1 MVATAFATQRRT
13 RSNVAGDELV
23 LRVSGPTRDGRIVRL
38 KSHKCTIGAGK
49 HCSLRLRA
57 PGVAP
62 LHCLVVRGR
71 AGAVVRR
78 WAADTLLN
86 HQAFDDAPL
95 LPGDRLSVG
104 PVELEVLGVGADP
117 QQPPETS
124 HSDDSTRLAELETER
139 QSLEQQRRQWL
150 AEQEDTQR
158 NLDEQHLQLTAQA
171 AELEA
176 QRNSLAEDR
185 QKWET
190 EREHSTTQTTAQTEQ
205 LQTRLAKLETKRQSL
220 EQQRR
225 QWQIEQEDTQRKLDE
240 QLALLTTQA
249 ADLEAQR
256 NALAEQRRQWEAERE
271 QRLAAEEYRSEE
283 STLGNEPQAET
294 SDATGGG
301 ETSPTA
307 KTQELEFQT
316 PQKQS
321 PVDPADVFRRV
332 GVEIDSPEAEADA
345 ADKPQAKPPAAA
357 ATNGEEEESVEE
369 YMSRL
374 MQRVQASSGGSAA
387 PSCVPPASAPAAAR
401 RVSAAAPVVETLE
414 PSSTAP
420 VPAPQRREPA
430 QVAPRAVMP
439 EKHVNLSAMR
449 ELANLSAQ
457 NALSRYSRRILV
469 NAMYSKLLVVA
480 VALASAA
487 GLLWIWKTTTGW
499 QTTLYLALVALIV
512 AIYWGVQYAL
522 LSGRLRINKSGRI
535 QWHSLASYG
544 NGASKAAESNAEKSS
559 GETASDTQPPNPAP
573 RIPTPDPRIPI

>member
-49 HCSLRLRA
+49 YCSLRLRA

-124 HSDDSTRLAELETER
+124 HSDDSARLDELETER
-139 QSLEQQRRQWL
+139 QSLDGQRRQWQ
-150 AEQEDTQR
+150 AEQEESR
-158 NLDEQHLQLTAQA
+158 RKLDEQLSLLTTQA
-171 AELEA
+171 AELES
-176 QRNSLAEDR
+176 QRNSLAEEHR
-185 QKWET
+185 QRET
-190 EREHSTTQTTAQTEQ
+190 EREQH
-205 LQTRLAKLETKRQSL
+205 
-220 EQQRR
+220 
-225 QWQIEQEDTQRKLDE
+225 
-240 QLALLTTQA
+240 
-249 ADLEAQR
+249 
-256 NALAEQRRQWEAERE
+256 
-271 QRLAAEEYRSEE
+271 LAAEEYRSEE
-283 STLGNEPQAET
+283 STPGNEPQAET
-294 SDATGGG
+294 SDAADG
-301 ETSPTA
+301 EDNSLLEKGATAGLSSSVGRNTRENTAGQASSGTREESIEEYMGRLMQRTQASSDTSVVPYR
-307 KTQELEFQT
+307 
-316 PQKQS
+316 S
-321 PVDPADVFRRV
+321 
-332 GVEIDSPEAEADA
+332 
-345 ADKPQAKPPAAA
+345 PPAAA
-357 ATNGEEEESVEE
+357 
-369 YMSRL
+369 
-374 MQRVQASSGGSAA
+374 SG
-387 PSCVPPASAPAAAR
+387 APAT
-401 RVSAAAPVVETLE
+401 APVAETME

-430 QVAPRAVMP
+430 QVAPRAKAP

-469 NAMYSKLLVVA
+469 KAMYSKLLVVA

-487 GLLWIWKTTTGW
+487 SLLWMWKTTTGW

-522 LSGRLRINKSGRI
+522 LSGRLMINKSGHI
-535 QWHSLASYG
+535 QWHSSAGYG
-544 NGASKAAESNAEKSS
+544 NGASKAAESSDEKPS
-559 GETASDTQPPNPAP
+559 GETASDPRPPNP
-573 RIPTPDPRIPI
+573 DPRPPL

>member
-13 RSNVAGDELV
+13 GSNVAADELV
-23 LRVSGPTRDGRIVRL
+23 FRVFGPTRDGRIVRL

-95 LPGDRLSVG
+95 SPGDRLSVG

-124 HSDDSTRLAELETER
+124 HSDDSARLAELET
-139 QSLEQQRRQWL
+139 QRR
-150 AEQEDTQR
+150 
-158 NLDEQHLQLTAQA
+158 
-171 AELEA
+171 
-176 QRNSLAEDR
+176 
-185 QKWET
+185 
-190 EREHSTTQTTAQTEQ
+190 
-205 LQTRLAKLETKRQSL
+205 SL

-225 QWQIEQEDTQRKLDE
+225 QWQIEQEDTRRKLDE
-240 QLALLTTQA
+240 QLAQLTAQAAELEAQRNALAEQRRQWETEREHSTTQA
-249 ADLEAQR
+249 TAQTEQLQTRLAELETQRRSLEQQRRQWQAEQKDTRRKLDEQLAQLTAQTADLEAQR

-271 QRLAAEEYRSEE
+271 QHPAAEGYRSEE
-283 STLGNEPQAET
+283 STPGNEPQAET
-294 SDATGGG
+294 SDAAGGG
-301 ETSPTA
+301 ETSPTS

-321 PVDPADVFRRV
+321 PVDLADVFRRV
-332 GVEIDSPEAEADA
+332 GAKIDFPEAEADA

-357 ATNGEEEESVEE
+357 AKNGKEEESIEE
-369 YMSRL
+369 YMNRL

-387 PSCVPPASAPAAAR
+387 PFYTPPASAPAAAR
-401 RVSAAAPVVETLE
+401 RAPAAAVVETME

-420 VPAPQRREPA
+420 APAPQRREPA
-430 QVAPRAVMP
+430 QVAPRAEAP
-439 EKHVNLSAMR
+439 EKHANLSAMR

-457 NALSRYSRRILV
+457 NALNRYSRRILV

-480 VALASAA
+480 VALAAAA
-487 GLLWIWKTTTGW
+487 GLLWMWKTTTGW
-499 QTTLYLALVALIV
+499 QTTFYSALVALIV
-512 AIYWGVQYAL
+512 AVYWGVQYAL
-522 LSGRLRINKSGRI
+522 LSGRLMINKSGHI
-535 QWHSLASYG
+535 KWHSSAGYG
-544 NGASKAAESNAEKSS
+544 NGASKTAESNAEKSS
-559 GETASDTQPPNPAP
+559 GETASGTRTPN
-573 RIPTPDPRIPI
+573 PDPRTPI

>member
-13 RSNVAGDELV
+13 GSNVAADELV
-23 LRVSGPTRDGRIVRL
+23 FRVFGPTRDGRIVRL

-95 LPGDRLSVG
+95 SPGDRLSVG

-124 HSDDSTRLAELETER
+124 HSDDSARLAELET
-139 QSLEQQRRQWL
+139 QRR
-150 AEQEDTQR
+150 
-158 NLDEQHLQLTAQA
+158 
-171 AELEA
+171 
-176 QRNSLAEDR
+176 
-185 QKWET
+185 
-190 EREHSTTQTTAQTEQ
+190 
-205 LQTRLAKLETKRQSL
+205 SL

-225 QWQIEQEDTQRKLDE
+225 QWQIEQEDTRRKLDE
-240 QLALLTTQA
+240 QLAQLTAQT

-271 QRLAAEEYRSEE
+271 QHPAAEGYRSEE
-283 STLGNEPQAET
+283 STPGNEPQAET
-294 SDATGGG
+294 SDAAGGG
-301 ETSPTA
+301 ETSPTS

-321 PVDPADVFRRV
+321 PVDLADVFRRV
-332 GVEIDSPEAEADA
+332 GAKIDFPEAEADA

-357 ATNGEEEESVEE
+357 AKNGKEEESIEE
-369 YMSRL
+369 YMNRL

-387 PSCVPPASAPAAAR
+387 PFYTPPASAPAAAR
-401 RVSAAAPVVETLE
+401 RAPAAAVVETME

-420 VPAPQRREPA
+420 APAPQRREPA
-430 QVAPRAVMP
+430 QVAPRAEAP
-439 EKHVNLSAMR
+439 EKHANLSAMR

-457 NALSRYSRRILV
+457 NALNRYSRRILV

-480 VALASAA
+480 VALAAAA
-487 GLLWIWKTTTGW
+487 GLLWMWKTTTGW
-499 QTTLYLALVALIV
+499 QTTFYSALVALIV
-512 AIYWGVQYAL
+512 AVYWGVQYAL
-522 LSGRLRINKSGRI
+522 LSGRLMINKSGHI
-535 QWHSLASYG
+535 KWHSSAGYG
-544 NGASKAAESNAEKSS
+544 NGASKTAESNAEKSS
-559 GETASDTQPPNPAP
+559 GETASGTRTPN
-573 RIPTPDPRIPI
+573 PDPRTPI

>member
-13 RSNVAGDELV
+13 RSNVADDELV

-104 PVELEVLGVGADP
+104 PVELEVLGIGADP

-124 HSDDSTRLAELETER
+124 HSDDFAQLADLETERRSLEQQQQQWQAEQEDTRRNLDEQRSQIAAQAAELESQRNSLAEEHRQWETERKHSATQTTTKTEQLQTRLAELETER
-139 QSLEQQRRQWL
+139 QSLEQQQQQW
-150 AEQEDTQR
+150 
-158 NLDEQHLQLTAQA
+158 
-171 AELEA
+171 
-176 QRNSLAEDR
+176 
-185 QKWET
+185 
-190 EREHSTTQTTAQTEQ
+190 QTEQ
-205 LQTRLAKLETKRQSL
+205 EESR
-220 EQQRR
+220 
-225 QWQIEQEDTQRKLDE
+225 RKLDE
-240 QLALLTTQA
+240 QHSQFTAQA

-256 NALAEQRRQWEAERE
+256 NALAEERRQWETERE
-271 QRLAAEEYRSEE
+271 QHLAAEEHRSEE
-283 STLGNEPQAET
+283 STPGNEPQAET
-294 SDATGGG
+294 SDADGGG

-307 KTQELEFQT
+307 KTQEIEFQT

-321 PVDPADVFRRV
+321 PVDLTDVFRRV
-332 GVEIDSPEAEADA
+332 GAEIDSPEAEADA

-357 ATNGEEEESVEE
+357 AKNEVVEESIEE

-374 MQRVQASSGGSAA
+374 MHRTQASSGGSAA
-387 PSCVPPASAPAAAR
+387 PSLAPPASAPAAAR
-401 RVSAAAPVVETLE
+401 GAPATAGVVKPME

-420 VPAPQRREPA
+420 APAPRRREPA
-430 QVAPRAVMP
+430 QVAPRAVAP

-449 ELANLSAQ
+449 ELANLAAHSAI
-457 NALSRYSRRILV
+457 NRYSRRILI
-469 NAMYSKLLVVA
+469 NAVYSKLLVAA

-487 GLLWIWKTTTGW
+487 SLLWMWKTTTGL
-499 QTTLYLALVALIV
+499 QTTLYLALVALSV

-522 LSGRLRINKSGRI
+522 LSGRLRINKSGHI
-535 QWHSLASYG
+535 QWRSSAGYG

-559 GETASDTQPPNPAP
+559 GETASDTQTPNPAP
-573 RIPTPDPRIPI
+573 RTPI